1 MFLLETFND
10 KFNRMLHQ
18 KRGVSDKLEVE
29 GLRWYRS
36 ASNGTIVMT
45 ISSLQTP
52 FMSHI
57 ECLKTIY
64 NVLESTYSK

>member
-29 GLRWYRS
+29 GLR
-36 ASNGTIVMT
+36 
-45 ISSLQTP
+45 
-52 FMSHI
+52 
-57 ECLKTIY
+57 
-64 NVLESTYSK
+64 